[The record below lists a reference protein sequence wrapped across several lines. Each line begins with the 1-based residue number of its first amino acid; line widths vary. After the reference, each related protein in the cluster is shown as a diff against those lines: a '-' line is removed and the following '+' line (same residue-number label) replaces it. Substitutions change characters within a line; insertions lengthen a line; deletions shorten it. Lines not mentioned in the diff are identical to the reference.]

1 MILAVDG
8 VGFSYNGRSVLK
20 TVNFTVDRGEVVSI
34 LGNNGAGKSTLLKC
48 LNRILNP
55 HKGTVLIENDA
66 LSRLSRL
73 EIARRVGYVAQ
84 KYEGSR
90 FTVMDA
96 VLLGRKPHIKW
107 ETTFRDME
115 IVQRALK
122 NLGLTEYAMR
132 YLDELSGG
140 ELQKV
145 VIARAPA
152 QEPRVLLLDEP
163 TSNLDLK
170 NQLEVLSTIR
180 KAAHEQN
187 IAVLIVMHDLN
198 LALLFS
204 DKFLLLQNGTTFAC
218 GGMEVMSPEN
228 IASVYG
234 VPVAL
239 EKLNGV
245 PVIIP
250 LLPG

>member
-1 MILAVDG
+1 MILVVDG
-8 VGFSYNGRSVLK
+8 VEFSYNGRPVLK
-20 TVNFTVDRGEVVSI
+20 TVSFTVARGEVVSI

-48 LNRILNP
+48 MNRILNP
-55 HKGTVLIENDA
+55 HKGAVLIESDA

-84 KYEGSR
+84 KYESSR

-107 ETTFRDME
+107 EAKLRDME

-145 VIARAPA
+145 VIARALA

-170 NQLEVLSTIR
+170 NQLEVLSTVR
-180 KAAHEQN
+180 KTAHEQN
-187 IAVLIVMHDLN
+187 IAVLVVLHDLN
-198 LALLFS
+198 LALRFS
-204 DKFLLLQNGTTFAC
+204 DKFLLLQDGTTFAC
-218 GGMEVMSPEN
+218 GGVEVMSPEN

-234 VPVAL
+234 VPVAV
-239 EKLNGV
+239 EKLGGV
-245 PVIIP
+245 PVVIP
-250 LLPG
+250 FPG